1 MLPGNQHCST
11 LPQPEF
17 ILLIMRLAHLALQGF
32 EMAGGMLYRSFLK
45 TILPDLFSTL
55 PNLTHWHLR
64 QLSLNLREGPR
75 CLASPLPTVSWCPW
89 GDLWAE
95 LLSPV
100 LTMGSELGTWFDSLI
115 PVKLVGAGLPLTTG
129 SFPGRQPS
137 GAASLWG
144 RSQVGSP
151 HLGMSSTCLPGRI
164 LLINVLQGAHIMH
177 HFELSGSF
185 LMIFCGGQAG
195 NVSLFF
201 LLLTGQVWRGGA
213 CL

>member
-1 MLPGNQHCST
+1 MPCDWWGQVLPGNQHCST

-75 CLASPLPTVSWCPW
+75 SLASPLPAVSWCPW
-89 GDLWAE
+89 RDLWAE

-100 LTMGSELGTWFDSLI
+100 LTMGSE
-115 PVKLVGAGLPLTTG
+115 
-129 SFPGRQPS
+129 
-137 GAASLWG
+137 
-144 RSQVGSP
+144 
-151 HLGMSSTCLPGRI
+151 
-164 LLINVLQGAHIMH
+164 NV
-177 HFELSGSF
+177 
-185 LMIFCGGQAG
+185 
-195 NVSLFF
+195 V
-201 LLLTGQVWRGGA
+201 
-213 CL
+213 